1 MIKRLLLLLTLPL
14 IMSTS
19 AVLMLPAPA
28 MAVDVIS
35 TVCENP
41 DIKPTERP
49 KVCDD
54 NQSGASDD
62 NNPIFGPDGLI
73 TKAVQ
78 IITIITGIAAVVVA
92 IISGFNIISSGGN
105 PENVAKARRGLIY
118 AVTGLIIAALA
129 QIIVSFVLNKV

>member
-1 MIKRLLLLLTLPL
+1 MRKILLLIFLPL
-14 IMSTS
+14 IMTTGSL
-19 AVLMLPAPA
+19 VLLPSGAL
-28 MAVDVIS
+28 AVDVIDPA
-35 TVCENP
+35 CNNQNA
-41 DIKPTERP
+41 TERP
-49 KVCDD
+49 KICDD
-54 NQSGASDD
+54 NQTGASDD

-78 IITIITGIAAVVVA
+78 IITIITGIAAVVVM

-118 AVTGLIIAALA
+118 ALAGLIIAALA